1 MKTLPPVFRIISSD
15 MLSYLLRRLL
25 QIIPTVF
32 FISVIIYAL
41 LALKPGDPIQELRF
55 GNPGITSEDIQRL
68 TKLYGLDQPWYVRYW
83 FWLGRAVQGDFGPSR
98 RYGMPAAEY
107 VFRYRLPNTLLL
119 SITALFVAL
128 LVAIPTGIISALR
141 QHTPLD
147 YTVTFLN
154 FIGVS
159 IPIFWLGLILIYVFA
174 VHFRQLLPAGGL
186 ATPGISAPDWASIV
200 AQTSNLF
207 EAISLYI
214 SELGPF
220 ITDRVRH
227 LILPVIALSSIQMAS
242 WTRFMRSSM
251 LEVIHLDY
259 VRTARAKGL
268 QERVVIL
275 RHALRNAIAP
285 IITLIALSIPAAM
298 SGAVLTETVFNWP
311 GMGRAIF
318 ESILSNDYNV
328 AMVSLMFIS
337 LLIVIFN
344 LLADIAYAVVDPR
357 IRYE

>member
-1 MKTLPPVFRIISSD
+1 

-98 RYGMPAAEY
+98 RFGMPAAEY
-107 VFRYRLPNTLLL
+107 VFNFRLPNTLLL
-119 SITALFVAL
+119 SVTALLIAL
-128 LVAIPTGIISALR
+128 LVAIPTGILSALR

-147 YTVTFLN
+147 YTVTFFN

-186 ATPGISAPDWASIV
+186 STPGISAPDWAAIV
-200 AQTSNLF
+200 AQTGGGWSAF
-207 EAISLYI
+207 SAYVSQ
-214 SELGPF
+214 LGPV
-220 ITDRVRH
+220 IIDRARH
-227 LILPVIALSSIQMAS
+227 LILPVAALSALQMAS

-268 QERVVIL
+268 QERLVVF

-318 ESILSNDYNV
+318 ESILNNDYNV

-344 LLADIAYAVVDPR
+344 LLADIAYALVDPR

>member
-1 MKTLPPVFRIISSD
+1 
-15 MLSYLLRRLL
+15 MLSYLVRRLL
-25 QIIPTVF
+25 QIVPTVF
-32 FISVIIYAL
+32 FISVVVYAL
-41 LALKPGDPIQELRF
+41 LALKPGDPIDELRL
-55 GNPGITSEDIQRL
+55 GNPGLTSEDIQRL
-68 TKLYGLDQPWYVRYW
+68 VKFYGLDQPWYTRYW
-83 FWLGRAVQGDFGPSR
+83 VWLSRAVQGDFGPSR
-98 RYGMPAAEY
+98 RFGMPAAEY

-119 SITALFVAL
+119 SVTALFIAL

-147 YTVTFLN
+147 YTVTFFN

-186 ATPGISAPDWASIV
+186 STPGISAPDWAAIT
-200 AQTSNLF
+200 AQTSNFF

-214 SELGPF
+214 SQLGPF
-220 ITDRVRH
+220 ITDRARH
-227 LILPVIALSSIQMAS
+227 LILPVAALSSIQMAS

-268 QERVVIL
+268 QERVVIF

-344 LLADIAYAVVDPR
+344 LLADIAYALVDPR

>member
-1 MKTLPPVFRIISSD
+1 MTSCPRFHIILCD
-15 MLSYLLRRLL
+15 MLGYLARRLL
-25 QIIPTVF
+25 QIVPTVF
-32 FISVIIYAL
+32 FISVIVYAL

-68 TKLYGLDQPWYVRYW
+68 TKLYGLDKPWYVRYW
-83 FWLGRAVQGDFGPSR
+83 YWLGRVVQGDFGPSR
-98 RYGMPAAEY
+98 RFGMPAAEY

-119 SITALFVAL
+119 SVTALLLAL

-147 YTVTFLN
+147 YTVTFFN

-174 VHFRQLLPAGGL
+174 VHFRLLPAGSL
-186 ATPGISAPDWASIV
+186 ASPGISAPDWATIA
-200 AQTSNLF
+200 AQASNFF
-207 EAISLYI
+207 EALSLYLAQ
-214 SELGPF
+214 LGPF
-220 ITDRVRH
+220 IADRARH
-227 LILPVIALSSIQMAS
+227 LVLPVIALSSIQMAS

-268 QERVVIL
+268 PERLVIF

-318 ESILSNDYNV
+318 EAILNNDYNV

-344 LLADIAYAVVDPR
+344 LLADIAYALVDPR